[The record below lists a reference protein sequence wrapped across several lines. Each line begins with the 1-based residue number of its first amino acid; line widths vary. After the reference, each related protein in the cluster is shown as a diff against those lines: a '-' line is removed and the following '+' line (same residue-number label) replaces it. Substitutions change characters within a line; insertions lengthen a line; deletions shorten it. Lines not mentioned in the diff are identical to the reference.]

1 MKRTRIN
8 RVSAKRAEQNCKYI
22 VAREGFLRLHP
33 VCQIWICEKQ
43 YDESEVV
50 AAYHAGQ
57 RTFRGELMPQA
68 TQIHH
73 RNKRHGERL
82 LDERWW
88 MAVCRANHERVEA
101 NKSWARDKGYLLPI
115 NADDDGKVCYGINE
129 YQFATT
135 AEAMARFK
143 RKV

>member
-50 AAYHAGQ
+50 AAYNAGQ

-82 LDERWW
+82 LDQRWW

-135 AEAMARFK
+135 SEAMARFK

>member
-1 MKRTRIN
+1 MKRTRIKQLN
-8 RVSAKRAEQNCKYI
+8 PKRAEQKRKYAE
-22 VAREGFLRLHP
+22 AREGYLRLHP

-50 AAYHAGQ
+50 AAYNAGQ

-82 LDERWW
+82 LDQRWW

-115 NADDDGKVCYGINE
+115 NADNDGCVRDGYF
-129 YQFATT
+129 QHRFAPT
-135 AEAMARFK
+135 AGAMAIFK